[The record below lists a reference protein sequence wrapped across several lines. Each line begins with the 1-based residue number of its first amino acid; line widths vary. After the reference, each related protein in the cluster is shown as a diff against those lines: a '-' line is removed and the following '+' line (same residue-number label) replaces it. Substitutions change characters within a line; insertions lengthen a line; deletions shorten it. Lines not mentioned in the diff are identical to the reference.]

1 MIIMRLKKM
10 LSLGLL
16 CIGATCLGVSADAAS
31 KNYDRVKVSNEN
43 YERMFGNE
51 ALSIEKTD
59 PEMAATMKRYL
70 YGDNF
75 EQSKALTDTERELVK
90 IASLATLGVEKELKR
105 ETVGALK
112 IGIKPIE
119 IRETIYQVTPYIGF
133 AKSVE
138 ALEAVNEIFKK
149 NGIKLPLEN
158 QATVTEQTRF
168 DKGLEVQV
176 GIFGEH
182 ITKMRE
188 NAAPD
193 FAHFN
198 DDLAEFC
205 FGDTY
210 TRGTLNLKIREMITM
225 AAIATLGGCEP
236 QLKGHIAGNKSVGN
250 TRAQVIGVLTAIH
263 PYIGFPRTL
272 NALACI
278 NEVMP
283 PENND

>member
-1 MIIMRLKKM
+1 MRLKRM
-10 LSLGLL
+10 LSMGLL
-16 CIGATCLGVSADAAS
+16 CVGATCLGLSSDVAA
-31 KNYDRVKVSNEN
+31 KDYDRVEVSNKN
-43 YERMFGNE
+43 YERMFGNKT
-51 ALSIEKTD
+51 LSIEKTD

-75 EQSKALTDTERELVK
+75 EQSKALTDTERELVR
-90 IASLATLGVEKELKR
+90 IACLATLGVEDALEH
-105 ETVGALK
+105 EVEGALK
-112 IGIKPIE
+112 IGVKPLE

-133 AKSVE
+133 AKAVE
-138 ALEAVNEIFKK
+138 SLEAINEVFKS

-158 QATVTEQTRF
+158 QSNVTEETRF
-168 DKGLEVQV
+168 DEGLKVQI

-182 ITKMRE
+182 ITEMRK

-193 FAHFN
+193 AAHFN

-210 TRGTLNLKIREMITM
+210 TRGTLDLKQREMITM
-225 AAIATLGGCEP
+225 AAIASLGGCEP

-278 NEVMP
+278 NEVFK
-283 PENND
+283 

>member
-1 MIIMRLKKM
+1 MRLKKM

-16 CIGATCLGVSADAAS
+16 CVGATCLGMSSSEAAV
-31 KNYDRVKVSNEN
+31 KDYDRVAVSDEN
-43 YERMFGNE
+43 YKRMFGNK
-51 ALSIEKTD
+51 ALAIEKTD

-75 EQSKALTDTERELVK
+75 EQSKALNDTERELVR
-90 IASLATLGVEKELKR
+90 IACLATIGVEDALER
-105 ETVGALK
+105 EVEGALK
-112 IGIKPIE
+112 LGVKPLE

-133 AKSVE
+133 AKAVD
-138 ALEAVNEIFKK
+138 ALEIINDVFKD

-158 QATVTEQTRF
+158 QSTVTEETRF
-168 DKGLEVQV
+168 DEGLKVQV
-176 GIFGEH
+176 GIFGDA
-182 ITKMRE
+182 INQMRK
-188 NAAPD
+188 NAASD
-193 FAHFN
+193 VAHFN

-210 TRGTLNLKIREMITM
+210 TRGTLDLKQREMITM
-225 AAIATLGGCEP
+225 AAIASLGGCEP

-278 NEVMP
+278 NEVFK
-283 PENND
+283 

>member
-1 MIIMRLKKM
+1 MRLKKM

-16 CIGATCLGVSADAAS
+16 CIGTTCLGMTPGEAVKD
-31 KNYDRVKVSNEN
+31 YDRVTVSDEN
-43 YERMFGNE
+43 YKRMFGE
-51 ALSIEKTD
+51 KPLAIEKTD
-59 PEMAATMKRYL
+59 PEMAATMKRYI

-75 EQSKALTDTERELVK
+75 EQSKALNDTERELVR
-90 IASLATLGVEKELKR
+90 IASLATVGVEDALEREVEGALNLGV
-105 ETVGALK
+105 
-112 IGIKPIE
+112 KPLE

-133 AKSVE
+133 AKAVE
-138 ALEAVNEIFKK
+138 ALEAINEVFKDK
-149 NGIKLPLEN
+149 GIKLPLEN
-158 QATVTEQTRF
+158 QSNVTEENRF
-168 DKGLEVQV
+168 DKGLEVQID
-176 GIFGEH
+176 IFGDAIH
-182 ITKMRE
+182 QMRK

-193 FAHFN
+193 AAHFN

-210 TRGTLNLKIREMITM
+210 TRGTLDLKQREMITM
-225 AAIATLGGCEP
+225 AAIASLGGCEP

-278 NEVMP
+278 NEIMP
-283 PENND
+283 PEK

>member
-1 MIIMRLKKM
+1 MRLKKM

-16 CIGATCLGVSADAAS
+16 CIGAACFGMTSDASA
-31 KNYDRVKVSNEN
+31 KNYDRVKVSEEN
-43 YERMFGNE
+43 YKKMFGDE
-51 ALSIEKTD
+51 KLSIEKTD

-75 EQSKALTDTERELVK
+75 EQSKALTDTERELVR
-90 IASLATLGVEKELKR
+90 IACLATLGVENELKR
-105 ETVGALK
+105 EVDGALK
-112 IGIKPIE
+112 IGIKPLE

-133 AKSVE
+133 AKSVD
-138 ALEAVNEIFKK
+138 ALNSINEIFQK
-149 NGIKLPLEN
+149 NKIKLPLEN
-158 QATVTEQTRF
+158 QSTVNEQTRF
-168 DKGLEVQV
+168 EKGLEVQV
-176 GIFGEH
+176 GIFGDR
-182 ITKMRE
+182 INQMRK
-188 NAAPD
+188 NATED
-193 FAHFN
+193 VAHFN

-210 TRGTLNLKIREMITM
+210 TRGTLDLKMREMLTM
-225 AAIATLGGCEP
+225 AAIASLGGCEP

-250 TRAQVIGVLTAIH
+250 SREKVIGVLTAIH

-283 PENND
+283 ASN

>member
-1 MIIMRLKKM
+1 MRWKKI

-16 CIGATCLGVSADAAS
+16 FMGASCFAANADAAS
-31 KNYDRVKVSNEN
+31 KDYDRVETSNKN
-43 YERMFGNE
+43 YKRMFGDK

-70 YGDNF
+70 FGDNV
-75 EQSKALTDTERELVK
+75 EQSKALTDTERELVR
-90 IASLATLGVEKELKR
+90 IASLATIGVEDALER
-105 ETVGALK
+105 EVEGALK
-112 IGIKPIE
+112 IGVTPLE

-133 AKSVE
+133 AKAVD
-138 ALEAVNEIFKK
+138 ALETINEVFKENK
-149 NGIKLPLEN
+149 IKLPLEN
-158 QATVTEQTRF
+158 QSTVDEKTRF
-168 DKGLEVQV
+168 DKGLEVQI

-182 ITKMRE
+182 INEMRR
-188 NAAPD
+188 NATPD
-193 FAHFN
+193 VAHFN

-210 TRGTLNLKIREMITM
+210 TRGTLDLKMREMLTM
-225 AAIATLGGCEP
+225 AAIASLGGCEP

-250 TRAQVIGVLTAIH
+250 SREKVIGVLTAIH
-263 PYIGFPRTL
+263 PFIGFPRTL

-283 PENND
+283 AK